1 MLKRILI
8 IFIIFSVLVCG
19 FVIYI
24 NKVLIPVKIKSLFIE
39 NIEKS
44 LGRKVQIEKVSYNIF
59 KGFVIKNISI
69 SDDPTYG
76 DRLFLKADEISFN
89 FFWLPIFQEKKI
101 IIPNAKISSLQ
112 FNITHNQNL
121 WNFSDILTQPL
132 PLKQNKNNK
141 TSFLIYKI
149 DIINARGIFE
159 DKSFPQAFSREISDL
174 DIKLRL
180 FLPVKV
186 KFSISTKIKNQINST
201 SLSIKGEF
209 DFLKKVLYSQL
220 SINSLPWIEY
230 NLYYQNLPFEAQ
242 KGTIDNLN
250 LNLQFKKDD
259 YLNTKYNLHATDLK
273 ITTISGNFKNI
284 TLSGTFGLEGNFDY
298 NFKQQLAKY
307 EGKFLSENTTLEG
320 LPEPGTLSGISG
332 EITFDHKKISTK
344 DLIFYFENI
353 PLNLAGTLINY
364 QALPYLD
371 IKGSSEFDLANIKNT
386 LKEKF
391 DIDAQLQGKTSLE
404 LSAKGY
410 LGQKGSPE
418 IQGKLIISD
427 AWAKFPKFDDI
438 QNLQCMVEF
447 DRKKIDIKNLEGKYH
462 TQDFKLNGFITNFT
476 TPFIEANFSSDKL
489 SFKTKFNLEKKNL
502 FISYLEGNYLNLNY
516 NLKGRAN
523 LETIENPELL
533 FDGVLKFNLNELKN
547 IFPQIKSLDKL
558 NPQGNCQTNI
568 SMSGRLEPWRNWTA
582 SLAVKIPDASINGF
596 RFDNFTC
603 DYKQINGIVQNF
615 RVLAHPYQGNLQITG
630 EADFNKQ
637 NYIFN
642 MDLTSLNL
650 EKLKLDTPFKDKDIS
665 GTLNSTA
672 IIVGQ
677 SRNLGNITGKLI
689 FTITEGKLWEMNF
702 LKGLGKFLYLSNF
715 DKIIFKEAYGEFL
728 IANKYLY
735 TNNSYLKSDEM
746 HLFWEGAIGFD
757 GSIDFRLTTQMS
769 PSIQSLIENRN
780 VFGQILGEIGQV
792 TTIRLTGTIK
802 EPKYSVLP
810 LGTDFLK
817 NIKDIFRGN
826 AK

>member
-1 MLKRILI
+1 
-8 IFIIFSVLVCG
+8 
-19 FVIYI
+19 
-24 NKVLIPVKIKSLFIE
+24 
-39 NIEKS
+39 
-44 LGRKVQIEKVSYNIF
+44 
-59 KGFVIKNISI
+59 
-69 SDDPTYG
+69 
-76 DRLFLKADEISFN
+76 
-89 FFWLPIFQEKKI
+89 
-101 IIPNAKISSLQ
+101 
-112 FNITHNQNL
+112 
-121 WNFSDILTQPL
+121 WNFSDILAQPL

-141 TSFLIYKI
+141 VSFFIYKI
-149 DIINARGIFE
+149 DIINARGIFG
-159 DKSFPQAFSREISDL
+159 DKSFSQVFSREISDL

-180 FLPVKV
+180 FLPAKV
-186 KFSISTKIKNQINST
+186 KFFISTKIKNQINST

-209 DFLKKVLYSQL
+209 DFSKKILYSQL
-220 SINSLPWIEY
+220 SINTLPWIEY
-230 NLYYQNLPFEAQ
+230 NLYYQNFPFKAEE
-242 KGTIDNLN
+242 GMIDNLN
-250 LNLQFKKDD
+250 LNLQFKKDG

-307 EGKFLSENTTLEG
+307 DGKFLSENTTLEG

-332 EITFDHKKISTK
+332 EITFDHKKIGTK

-418 IQGKLIISD
+418 IQGKLTISD

-438 QNLQCMVEF
+438 QNLRCMVEF

-462 TQDFKLNGFITNFT
+462 AQDFKLNGFITNFT
-476 TPFIEANFSSDKL
+476 TPFIEVAFSSSKL

-533 FDGVLKFNLNELKN
+533 LDGMLKFNLNELKN

-558 NPQGNCQTNI
+558 NPQGNCEANI
-568 SMSGRLEPWRNWTA
+568 SMSGRLKPWRSWTA

-603 DYKQINGIVQNF
+603 DYKQISGIVKNF

-677 SRNLGNITGKLI
+677 SKNLGNITGKLI

-728 IANKYLY
+728 IGNKYLY